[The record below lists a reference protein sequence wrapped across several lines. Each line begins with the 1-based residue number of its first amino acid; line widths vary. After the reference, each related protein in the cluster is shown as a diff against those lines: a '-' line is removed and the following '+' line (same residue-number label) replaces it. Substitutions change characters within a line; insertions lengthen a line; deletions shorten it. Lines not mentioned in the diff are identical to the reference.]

1 MCDRRYRRIDLPI
14 HDPPGYG
21 GNTSIVPYYVRGA
34 FLPTAAV
41 EASEGASSGLS
52 AYLSGEKRG
61 DEQTTA
67 IVSRVGYGRILVFCD
82 QELFVAKELE
92 LASGRREKTI

>member
-1 MCDRRYRRIDLPI
+1 MRSGVDDL
-14 HDPPGYG
+14 
-21 GNTSIVPYYVRGA
+21 
-34 FLPTAAV
+34 LL
-41 EASEGASSGLS
+41 SGKLLGDIMIGLLGD
-52 AYLSGEKRG
+52 LSGEKRG